1 VDQALAK
8 WKKGQSGNPAGRPPG
23 ARDRLSEAVYKD
35 MLEDWSE
42 NGLGVIQKVREKRP
56 ELYLQAVIRLVP
68 TRYDMTVSDVD
79 HRSVI
84 EYSTAELLEI
94 IEAGPKEVLVPVDRP
109 EALADTDCVKEK
121 YR

>member
-1 VDQALAK
+1 MAK
-8 WKKGQSGNPAGRPPG
+8 WKKGQSGNPRGRPPG
-23 ARDRLSEAVYKD
+23 ARDQLSQAVYRA

-56 ELYLQAVIRLVP
+56 ELYLQAIIRLVP

-84 EYSTAELLEI
+84 EYSTAELIQIL
-94 IEAGPKEVLVPVDRP
+94 EAGSEEVLVPVERL
-109 EALADTDCVKEK
+109 EAQVDTQSN
-121 YR
+121 

>member
-1 VDQALAK
+1 MAK

-68 TRYDMTVSDVD
+68 TRYDMTVGEVD
-79 HRSVI
+79 NRSVI

-94 IEAGPKEVLVPVDRP
+94 LGTEGDAEAISDKSEAGPSTEH
-109 EALADTDCVKEK
+109 
-121 YR
+121 